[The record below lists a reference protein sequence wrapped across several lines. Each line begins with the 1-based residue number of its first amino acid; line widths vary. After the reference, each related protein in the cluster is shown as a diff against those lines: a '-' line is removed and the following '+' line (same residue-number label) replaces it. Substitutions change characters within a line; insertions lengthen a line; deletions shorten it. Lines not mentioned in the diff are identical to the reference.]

1 MNMKALLG
9 AVLALVLAVG
19 GAAFLVASFA
29 KPAPPPPEPAVEAL
43 KDQLDTNPF
52 DLVAPGP
59 KPKVVVEVTHY
70 EFGVMIL
77 GADQSHDFVFKNEG
91 EGSMRLAKGR
101 LMCKCTIPVVPDQEI
116 KPGESISI
124 KLTWKPEA
132 SSSDFSKEAVIWT
145 NDPAN
150 PRITLSIK
158 GEVYDDPMS
167 YPSQFALGDVPFN
180 KEHESEVNVLSSSST
195 DMKIDSV
202 EVSHPQWMS
211 VTWAPADVGKLIES
225 GLKSPKPLS
234 GFAVKLKIIPN
245 ESVGPFNGWVKLKSN
260 LKDEAKTIDVIGVR
274 TGPISIHGQD
284 YQAAMSMVDMRRFKS
299 TEGKVTKLFMY
310 LEPFDQDLQ
319 ITEVISASKG
329 LTATLHKEHK
339 SAGSKKDFYILSIQA
354 HKGLSLG
361 TVYTYDKP
369 DQLTLK
375 TNHPYVPEI
384 RFSVRYVVN

>member
-29 KPAPPPPEPAVEAL
+29 KPSPPPPEPAAEAI

-52 DLVAPGP
+52 DLISPGP
-59 KPKVVVEVTHY
+59 KPKVVVDMPYHQ
-70 EFGVMIL
+70 FGAMIL
-77 GADQSHDFVFKNEG
+77 GAEQSHDFVFKNEG
-91 EGSMRLAKGR
+91 EGPMRLAKGH

-124 KLTWKPEA
+124 KLTWKPVD
-132 SSSDFSKEAVIWT
+132 SSRDFSKEAVIWT

-167 YPSQFALGDVPFN
+167 YPSEFALGDVTYN
-180 KEHESEVNVLSSSST
+180 KEHESEVNVVSST
-195 DMKIDSV
+195 STEMKIDSV
-202 EVSHPQWMS
+202 EVSHPQWMT
-211 VTWAPADVGKLIES
+211 VTWAPSDIEKLIDM

-245 ESVGPFNGWVKLKSN
+245 ESVGPFNGWIKLKSN
-260 LKDEAKTIDVIGVR
+260 LKDEVKMIDIVGVR

-284 YQAAMSMVDMRRFKS
+284 YQAAMSMVDMPS
-299 TEGKVTKLFMY
+299 
-310 LEPFDQDLQ
+310 P
-319 ITEVISASKG
+319 IPASCEEAAAPRDSVSG
-329 LTATLHKEHK
+329 MPDCCGVGFIFCAIP
-339 SAGSKKDFYILSIQA
+339 SAGVGNGDADGERITSLTGMVLSEYWVSA
-354 HKGLSLG
+354 GVLLL
-361 TVYTYDKP
+361 VD
-369 DQLTLK
+369 
-375 TNHPYVPEI
+375 NCC
-384 RFSVRYVVN
+384 